1 METVKEDTIKERL
14 RIVIAKE
21 LKVEPESIADDAHIG
36 NDLGIDSADMISVLY
51 DIEDEFK
58 VEISDEEVGE
68 ISTIQEM
75 YNVVNAKIKQV

>member
-1 METVKEDTIKERL
+1 MDNTAEVSIKERL
-14 RIVIAKE
+14 RKVIAKE
-21 LKVEPESIADDAHIG
+21 LKVEPESITDDAHIG
-36 NDLGIDSADMISVLY
+36 NDLGIDSADMISLLY

-75 YNVVNAKIKQV
+75 YNVVNAKIK